1 MTYVSVRVR
10 WLVGVMAGLGAS
22 FWVGA
27 AEAQVGTGW
36 VQYEPTSSIQLD
48 GSEGIES
55 YPGDSTNLSNEGAS
69 YTNVDGVETFTL
81 NNPISN
87 RAERRM
93 RNDYTSGRRQFEGE
107 VRVFPPTNDESITQV
122 FGGTSGATT
131 QMLRAYNVDNG
142 TIRKVPGSVV
152 LASNIYGTWVRI
164 NVVHDV
170 GANNVKTYV
179 NGKLMATGDGEAP
192 ASWYHK
198 YGCYGTLRTPSAK
211 VEWRNVKHF
220 RDGENPPPGT
230 VLADG
235 GAGDA
240 APQVDAGGGTAA
252 GPTDAAPTDAQ
263 LPDDAGSG
271 GAGGAGGGRP
281 GRAAPVERREPGAPG
296 VGRGR
301 EAARGPRRP
310 TRADPRAA
318 AVARRRRPSPLAPK
332 SPRPGVAAE
341 SEGPASAG
349 PALSPRRCWL
359 A

>member
-1 MTYVSVRVR
+1 MGGMTYVSVRVR
-10 WLVGVMAGLGAS
+10 WLVGVMAGLGALLG
-22 FWVGA
+22 VGA

-69 YTNVDGVETFTL
+69 YTNLDGVETFTL

-131 QMLRAYNVDNG
+131 QMLRAYDVDNG

-235 GAGDA
+235 GAGGP
-240 APQVDAGGGTAA
+240 APQVDAGGGTAT
-252 GPTDAAPTDAQ
+252 GPADAAPTDAQ

-271 GAGGAGGGRP
+271 GAGGAGGAGGTAGAGGAGGEAGTGGAGGAGEGGNRGGSPADAGGIRGQRWRRAGDARP
-281 GRAAPVERREPGAPG
+281 RWLRGAPG
-296 VGRGR
+296 RV
-301 EAARGPRRP
+301 
-310 TRADPRAA
+310 
-318 AVARRRRPSPLAPK
+318 
-332 SPRPGVAAE
+332 
-341 SEGPASAG
+341 
-349 PALSPRRCWL
+349 
-359 A
+359 